1 MKDHL
6 KNYKQTVKWQTTDG
20 TAFPLI
26 SRYINK
32 KDPSIINYFKRYR
45 KERLLDNQGNKIDLL
60 HMLATL
66 GAERYDGIIDAN
78 LAGWAGDLQSFIYNF
93 KLETYPKEYDYAN
106 QSQSEK
112 YTEIA
117 YQMLKGDIIFNKC
130 KFSNEDLLADVD
142 AENIS
147 EIYNENISLSSV
159 IKDYYTNNYIS
170 RFNIFINIYNGEE
183 EFKKLVGKYTKGND
197 PITHLIL
204 HHFARKAAK
213 DQSIKDRYEASYITS
228 ILGIPIYSLPNPAE
242 VTEAES
248 IALRDGFCKWIDLKL
263 NDERNVS

>member
-1 MKDHL
+1 M
-6 KNYKQTVKWQTTDG
+6 KWQTTDG
-20 TAFPLI
+20 TAFPFI

-45 KERLLDNQGNKIDLL
+45 KERLLDNQGNRIDLL

-93 KLETYPKEYDYAN
+93 KLETYPKEYDYDN

-117 YQMLKGDIIFNKC
+117 YQMLKGDIVVSKC
-130 KFSNEDLLADVD
+130 KFTEEDLLADVD

-147 EIYNENISLSSV
+147 EIYDENISLSSV
-159 IKDYYTNNYIS
+159 LKDYYTNQYIS
-170 RFNIFINIYNGEE
+170 RFNIFVNLYIGKE
-183 EFKKLVGKYTKGND
+183 EFNKLVGKYTKGNN

-204 HHFARKAAK
+204 HHFACEAAK
-213 DQSIKDRYEASYITS
+213 NQSIKDRYEDSYITS
-228 ILGIPIYSLPNPAE
+228 IQGNPFYSLPNPAE
-242 VTEAES
+242 VTDAES
-248 IALRDGFCKWIDLKL
+248 IALKDAFCQWIDLKL
-263 NDERNVS
+263 NEERNVS